1 MTDYSEIFEKYV
13 NELNQD
19 VALDQ
24 FNLKDSQLG
33 LPGKKHKWA
42 GRLIRHKIEL
52 NKFTLTRDIRVKEII
67 TQIKDRSPTP
77 LTDIS
82 VNRIA
87 VKHESIV
94 EIDNSI
100 QQLKLIIEFLEKT
113 EKTLSSMTFD
123 ISNIVKLI
131 TLETT

>member
-1 MTDYSEIFEKYV
+1 MINYNEIFEKYV
-13 NELNQD
+13 SELNQD

-33 LPGKKHKWA
+33 LPGKKHKWS

-52 NKFTLTRDIRVKEII
+52 SKIVNSRDTRVKEIAN
-67 TQIKDRSPTP
+67 QIKDRSPTP

-94 EIDNSI
+94 EIDDSI